1 MGISVRKI
9 DSILKFIKF
18 DRENI
23 KFIFRLEMAR
33 TLKRARAQAVK
44 KNDKDTKKKP
54 TKTIDGSKVPA
65 LGKRHS
71 NRTRVQA
78 ALHQAPNFLVLFWK
92 FHFCSVLVALEEGI
106 IIAFSHPVVDLTL
119 LPLLSLSLSNN
130 LAYFYLATLRRVLN
144 LMRIKNQF

>member
-1 MGISVRKI
+1 
-9 DSILKFIKF
+9 
-18 DRENI
+18 
-23 KFIFRLEMAR
+23 MAR

-92 FHFCSVLVALEEGI
+92 FHFCSVLIALEEGI
-106 IIAFSHPVVDLTL
+106 TIAFPHPVVDLTL
-119 LPLLSLSLSNN
+119 LPLLSLSLSLSLKQPCLFLFGDTTKSSKSNEDKKSI
-130 LAYFYLATLRRVLN
+130 LASPSQIT
-144 LMRIKNQF
+144 